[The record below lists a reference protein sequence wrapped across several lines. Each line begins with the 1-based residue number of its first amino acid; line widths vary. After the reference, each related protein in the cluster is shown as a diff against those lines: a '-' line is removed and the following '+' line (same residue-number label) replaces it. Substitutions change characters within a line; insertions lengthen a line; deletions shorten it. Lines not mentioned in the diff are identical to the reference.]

1 MPDATGFLI
10 GQMLALIAGLMGI
23 LWSYRFRRSELR
35 LRTSRGAWGW
45 AIVDGVQ
52 IWILTAA
59 VVAGLWLATRLS
71 NGSHPLWFLLELI
84 ALLAG
89 AFGARIAGSAIAP
102 RVMRWLKA

>member
-1 MPDATGFLI
+1 MI
-10 GQMLALIAGLMGI
+10 LANPLAPLENLLRNLLDFFHNSVGLP
-23 LWSYRFRRSELR
+23 
-35 LRTSRGAWGW
+35 WGW